1 MNATSNTK
9 TATLNVNGD
18 ILTVEWNGS
27 VWMAPVNGTQHAR
40 VEQAM
45 RAELEAYLES
55 CGYLVAEM
63 GDEIDG
69 MLADIKQ

>member
-1 MNATSNTK
+1 MNATNSK

-27 VWMAPVNGTQHAR
+27 VWVAPVNGTQHAR
-40 VEQAM
+40 AEQAM

-55 CGYLVAEM
+55 CGETVAEM
-63 GDEIDG
+63 DDDIYDL
-69 MLADIKQ
+69 LADIKQ